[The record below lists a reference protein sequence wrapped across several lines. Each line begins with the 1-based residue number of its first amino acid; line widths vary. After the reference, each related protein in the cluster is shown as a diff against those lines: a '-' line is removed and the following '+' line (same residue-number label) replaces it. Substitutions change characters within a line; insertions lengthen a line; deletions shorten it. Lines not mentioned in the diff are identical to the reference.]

1 MAVPSQYTAQDAIS
15 LVFCSCGRPGFIC
28 RQDHQ
33 RSVDDQRPSG
43 LFVAPSLSQPAAGV
57 SVLSYVRLEAGADAV
72 LPSPTAEGTA
82 HPSR

>member
-1 MAVPSQYTAQDAIS
+1 M
-15 LVFCSCGRPGFIC
+15 
-28 RQDHQ
+28 
-33 RSVDDQRPSG
+33 DDQRPSG